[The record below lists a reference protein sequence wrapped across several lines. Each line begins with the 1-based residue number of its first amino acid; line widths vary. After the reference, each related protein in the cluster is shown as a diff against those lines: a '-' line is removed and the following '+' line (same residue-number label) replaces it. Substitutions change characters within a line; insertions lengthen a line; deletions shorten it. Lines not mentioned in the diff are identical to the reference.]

1 MKKIISIF
9 ISVCMVFTLFLP
21 VNAAENTE
29 KTENSCIN
37 ILKDLNI
44 ASIPAKNSLTRAEFT
59 DIAIN
64 AIFLDYIADTEIS
77 PYWDVDEKTTGYES
91 ICYAY
96 GRGYLSPSYEGFKP
110 DETVKYAEAV
120 KILTE
125 IAGYGESAELTGGF
139 PTGYIIQAKNA
150 GIIKG
155 IASTA
160 EALDGETA
168 ARLIW
173 NTLNAD
179 IREIE
184 SIKNESVSL
193 KTEKGNTL
201 LYNTYGILKGEGVVT
216 AVGGSSL
223 IQEGKVS
230 KKCIAVDDIS
240 YRTDMFFIDLLG
252 YNVEFY
258 YNEDEEKILA
268 AYEKNNNVT
277 RISPEDFSEI
287 GGNKITILN
296 NDRKKYL
303 TKDNATALVYNGSS
317 KQKFDKEIFDF
328 ENGEIIC
335 IDNNDDSVLDC
346 IIVNKYEDY
355 YAGAINKEKQT
366 ITDKNGKDKTVN
378 FKDADVVILT
388 DTKGKAVS
396 FESISENN
404 VVSLCVS
411 EDGKSIRGVVS
422 KECIS
427 GEITALGSSGEH
439 DTAEISGEK
448 YPISDAMKDSG
459 VLELGKKGTFYLNA
473 FGKISAYSMD
483 LTSKDYA
490 VLVKAAL
497 ASGAKDGLQIKMY
510 TGMGELGIFDTA
522 ASFTLDGKKYKSIS
536 KIPGS
541 LAKPGLIRYKL
552 NSNGEITFID
562 TPGKGPSEED
572 YSLNTVKENHQS
584 QFFYG
589 HIFRDGPEVSSDA
602 VVFTVPDLSRDNLDE
617 KEFDVGSRSI
627 LSNKLSYKVNAYTL
641 GTDHFTPDVV
651 VAQNPSDAA
660 LIDTSPFA
668 VVKKVQK
675 VIGDDGEIAYEVT
688 LVNGG
693 GEKRCYT
700 DIEVWETYDVQLG
713 DIIQYTT
720 DYKDYISGYEIAFS
734 VETRKMTDEKYSK
747 IWYDQSRLAAG
758 DVYYFEKGNVIGVT
772 RGNVPAAEVSIGN
785 VEPFA
790 ITESTICVVDSDY
803 AKTSDRYIRNG
814 KYSDIKDY
822 MHNAKCSKAVIH
834 SSYASISM
842 VVLYQ

>member
-9 ISVCMVFTLFLP
+9 ISVCMAFAWVLP
-21 VNAAENTE
+21 VNAADNTE

-37 ILKDLNI
+37 ILNDLNI
-44 ASIPAKNSLTRAEFT
+44 ASISAKNSLTRAEFT

-64 AIFLDYIADTEIS
+64 AIFPDYVASTAVS
-77 PYWDVDEKTTGYES
+77 PYWDVDEQTAGYES

-96 GRGYLSPSYEGFKP
+96 GRGYLSASQEGFKP
-110 DETVKYAEAV
+110 DEPVSYAEAV
-120 KILTE
+120 KILVK
-125 IAGYGESAELTGGF
+125 IAGYGEEAELTGGF

-150 GIIKG
+150 GILKG
-155 IASTA
+155 IASSA
-160 EALDGETA
+160 EALNGEA
-168 ARLIW
+168 AAQLIW
-173 NTLNAD
+173 NTLNTD

-184 SIKNESVSL
+184 SIKSGSVSL

-201 LYNTYGILKGEGVVT
+201 LYKTYGILKDEGVVT
-216 AVGGSSL
+216 AVGSL
-223 IQEGKVS
+223 SLTREGKVS
-230 KKCIAVDDIS
+230 ESCIAVNDVS
-240 YRTDMFFIDLLG
+240 YRTDKLFIDLLG

-258 YNEDEEKILA
+258 YDEDEEKIIA
-268 AYEKNNNVT
+268 AYEKNNIVT
-277 RISPEDFSEI
+277 KILPEDFSEI

-303 TKDNATALVYNGSS
+303 TKGISTALVYNGDCIG
-317 KQKFDKEIFDF
+317 KLDKDIFDF
-328 ENGEIIC
+328 ENGEIVC

-355 YAGAINKEKQT
+355 FAGSINKEKET
-366 ITDKNGKDKTVN
+366 ISDKNGKDKTVV
-378 FKDADVVILT
+378 FKDADVIILS
-388 DTKGKAVS
+388 DAKGKTAS

-404 VVSLCVS
+404 VLSLCIS
-411 EDGKSIRGVVS
+411 ADGKKIRGFIS
-422 KECIS
+422 KEYVS
-427 GEITALGSSGEH
+427 GEITALDSNGEH
-439 DTAEISGEK
+439 DTAEISGEE
-448 YPISDAMKDSG
+448 YQISDSLKESG
-459 VLELGKKGTFYLNA
+459 TLSLGKQGTFYLNV
-473 FGKISAYSMD
+473 FGKISAYSAD
-483 LTSKDYA
+483 VTSKDYA
-490 VLVKAAL
+490 VVVKAAL

-510 TGMGELGIFDTA
+510 TGMGELGIFNTA
-522 ASFTLDGKKYKSIS
+522 PSFVIDGKKYKSIS

-541 LAKPGLIRYKL
+541 LANAGLIRYKL
-552 NSNGEITFID
+552 NSNGEVTFID
-562 TPGKGPSEED
+562 TPGKGQTEEE

-617 KEFDVGSRSI
+617 KEFNVGNRSI

-675 VIGDDGEIAYEVT
+675 VIGNDGEIAYEVT

-700 DIEVWETYDVQLG
+700 DIEVWETHDVQLG

-747 IWYDQSRLAAG
+747 IWYDQSRLAVG

-772 RGNVPAAEVSIGN
+772 RENVPAAEADTAN

-790 ITESTICVVDSDY
+790 ITESTICVVDSEYD
-803 AKTSDRYIRNG
+803 KTSDRYIRNG

-822 MHNAKCSKAVIH
+822 IHNAKCSKAVIH